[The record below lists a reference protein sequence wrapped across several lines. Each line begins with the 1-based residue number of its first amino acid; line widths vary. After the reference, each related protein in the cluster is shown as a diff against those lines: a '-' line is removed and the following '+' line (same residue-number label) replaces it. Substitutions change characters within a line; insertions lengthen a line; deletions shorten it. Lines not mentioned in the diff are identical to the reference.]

1 MSTIVIVHGAWG
13 GGWEWSPVA
22 DILRGDGHRVFT
34 PTLAG
39 MGERA
44 HLDPMQPIS
53 LLTHIT
59 DLVSLLDFE
68 QLRDVVLCAAS
79 YGGVPA
85 TGAADQAA
93 DRVRLLIY
101 VDGLVPA
108 DGESALDLLPDGFAS
123 AVRAGLATN
132 GPKWRV
138 PMPPALFDA
147 LVPPRSVPAAVR
159 QSYLERLR
167 DHPALAFSEPIRLS
181 GAVDA
186 VRKAFVHCTV
196 KDALAEVGG
205 DPVAHGAA
213 RARREKWL
221 YRALPLPHDPQL
233 FDPVGIAA
241 ALGEVS
247 R

>member
-167 DHPALAFSEPIRLS
+167 DHPALAFWLAGIVGPREVAPNLNCVS
-181 GAVDA
+181 G
-186 VRKAFVHCTV
+186 
-196 KDALAEVGG
+196 LGS
-205 DPVAHGAA
+205 PVAGVVKA
-213 RARREKWL
+213 RARRVDLHVLAEGVT
-221 YRALPLPHDPQL
+221 RVEA
-233 FDPVGIAA
+233 
-241 ALGEVS
+241 
-247 R
+247 